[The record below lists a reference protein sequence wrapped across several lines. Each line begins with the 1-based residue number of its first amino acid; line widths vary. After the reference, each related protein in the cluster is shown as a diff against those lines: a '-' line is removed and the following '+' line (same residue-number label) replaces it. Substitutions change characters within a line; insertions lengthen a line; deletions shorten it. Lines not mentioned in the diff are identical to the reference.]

1 MHFVP
6 HLLIDASGGPVC
18 LLTCTG
24 QKNRILRQGDSPFS
38 ATYMGAKFNYFYA
51 LAGLKG
57 QVAKHFDKLK
67 AMYDDFHRQA
77 NAEGWQPVKLERFE
91 SSN

>member
-1 MHFVP
+1 MTKKTM
-6 HLLIDASGGPVC
+6 LREIMRDCKL
-18 LLTCTG
+18 
-24 QKNRILRQGDSPFS
+24 QMQRIHDNNGSPFS
-38 ATYMGAKFNYFYA
+38 AVYMGAKFNYFYA

-57 QVAKHFDKLK
+57 QVTKHFDKLK

-77 NAEGWQPVKLERFE
+77 NVEGWQPVKLERFE